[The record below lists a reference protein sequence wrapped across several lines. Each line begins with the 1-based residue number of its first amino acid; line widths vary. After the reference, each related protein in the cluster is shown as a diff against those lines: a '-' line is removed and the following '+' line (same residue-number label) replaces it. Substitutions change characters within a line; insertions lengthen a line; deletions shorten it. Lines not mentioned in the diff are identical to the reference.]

1 MSEPPTGRHTHGCL
15 TSGLLQSHSFLLV
28 SFLLDSF
35 LLVSFLLL
43 LYRNYGWLFTQ
54 RVILEPKTAAPAM
67 LVGTAITFRATRLS
81 RSIGLR
87 KV

>member
-28 SFLLDSF
+28 SFLL
-35 LLVSFLLL
+35 L
-43 LYRNYGWLFTQ
+43 LYRNYDWLFTQ